1 MRDTG
6 DTPDNVTKLAIAG
19 LKDDVTKNLKMR
31 VELSVGMKAMVV
43 LNIATDA
50 DIVIRVWNMRD
61 SRRLRF
67 GSEREEHD
75 SG

>member
-6 DTPDNVTKLAIAG
+6 DTPDNVTKLAITG

-43 LNIATDA
+43 INIATDT
-50 DIVIRVWNMRD
+50 DIANGTRGTVENFV
-61 SRRLRF
+61 L
-67 GSEREEHD
+67 EEHD